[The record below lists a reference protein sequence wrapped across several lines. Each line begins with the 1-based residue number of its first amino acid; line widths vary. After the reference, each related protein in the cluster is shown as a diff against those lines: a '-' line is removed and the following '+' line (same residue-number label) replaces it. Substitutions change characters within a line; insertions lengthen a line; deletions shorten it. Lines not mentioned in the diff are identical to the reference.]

1 MKKPRL
7 REITCTS
14 FHAYRYLTEDLDMT
28 LSSLNILKFH
38 NQTFGGSR
46 KFSQHKLLCYWNTLV
61 LQATA
66 LPLTSMP
73 LCFSTY
79 SPLILPKSLERLIS
93 STALTPP
100 PVPHFT
106 DIFPTHCPSRF
117 SLLSNISSSYK
128 LFLNFNSFYLF
139 IE

>member
-7 REITCTS
+7 REIICTS
-14 FHAYRYLTEDLDMT
+14 FHAYRYLTEDSDMT
-28 LSSLNILKFH
+28 LCSLSILKFH
-38 NQTFGGSR
+38 NQTFGGPR
-46 KFSQHKLLCYWNTLV
+46 KFSQHKLLRYCNTLV

-66 LPLTSMP
+66 LTLSSVP

-93 STALTPP
+93 STPLTPP

-106 DIFPTHCPSRF
+106 GIFPTHCPSRF
-117 SLLSNISSSYK
+117 SLLSNIFSSYK